1 MSSIFDDCFITLA
14 GVFTIGNHTHLT
26 SIINKHGGKVAQN
39 LSKKSTHLIIN
50 EDDYKRGN
58 SKVFLAKNKFAD
70 RVSIVTWK
78 WVEDS
83 IEKNV
88 KLDVSDYVPSD
99 DTEDIDMENA
109 DENSTATGKR
119 NKDDD
124 GNDQVDDV
132 RPSRKRRR
140 TAKNDNDND
149 MTQNSTT
156 VDTTT
161 TAISTTSIITTT
173 AGTSSKKRKG
183 NITDKTTKGS
193 INNQDQGNSDQSD
206 KVAAT
211 QIVEEKRMVKVVIK
225 GQAPVDEKFF
235 MKNSVHVYSDDE
247 AIWDALLNLTNIG
260 NNNNKFFVIQLLQ
273 TDSLDDYYVFCRWGR
288 VGYGS
293 KGQSTTYGPT
303 ILGSA
308 KFEFSKKFKEKTGN
322 DWSTVCQDISNFV
335 PKNKSN
341 LHPKVQDIMKM
352 IFDVNQW
359 KESMK
364 ELEYD
369 AAKLPLGKIAKST
382 INQGYSVLK
391 RIEAVFMG
399 NSTESL
405 EELSNEFYTV
415 IPHSFGMRKP
425 PIINNINLLKT
436 KLDMVETLGEIEI
449 ASTLIKGSDETINPL
464 DAHYKSLKLGRM
476 EPLDHNSK
484 EFKMVVDYVKNTHG
498 ATHNYFKL
506 EVLEV
511 FDLERQGERERFEP
525 YSKLQ
530 NRALLWHGSRKTNF
544 AGILSQGL
552 RIAPPS
558 APVTGYMFGKG
569 VYFADSVSKSA
580 QYVHNTSNDNI
591 GLMLLNEVALGN
603 MLELNSADYDA
614 GIKAKNANFHSVKG
628 CGKNVPDMNSFI
640 KLNNGCIVPSG
651 KLQEKHRDKFLFYNE
666 YIVYD
671 EAQIMQKFLIKMKFR

>member
-1 MSSIFDDCFITLA
+1 MSSIFDGCYITFS
-14 GVFTIGNHTHLT
+14 GVFTEGNHTHLT
-26 SIINKHGGKVAQN
+26 SIIIKHGGNVVQN
-39 LSKKSTHLIIN
+39 LSKKSTHLIVN
-50 EDDYKRGN
+50 EEDYKKGN

-70 RVSIVTWK
+70 QVSIVTWK
-78 WVEDS
+78 WVEAS

-99 DTEDIDMENA
+99 DTEDTDMDDAN
-109 DENSTATGKR
+109 ENSIVTGKR
-119 NKDDD
+119 NKDDEE
-124 GNDQVDDV
+124 NDQVDDV

-149 MTQNSTT
+149 MSQ
-156 VDTTT
+156 
-161 TAISTTSIITTT
+161 ISTTDVATTNIVST
-173 AGTSSKKRKG
+173 TSTSSKKRKG
-183 NITDKTTKGS
+183 KKTDKTTKGS
-193 INNQDQGNSDQSD
+193 INNQDPNDSDQDD
-206 KVAAT
+206 KVAKVAVT
-211 QIVEEKRMVKVVIK
+211 HIVEEKKMVKVVIK
-225 GQAPVDEKFF
+225 
-235 MKNSVHVYSDDE
+235 
-247 AIWDALLNLTNIG
+247 
-260 NNNNKFFVIQLLQ
+260 
-273 TDSLDDYYVFCRWGR
+273 
-288 VGYGS
+288 GYGS
-293 KGQSTTYGPT
+293 KGQSTTFGPT
-303 ILGSA
+303 TILDNA
-308 KFEFSKKFKEKTGN
+308 KIEFSKKFKEKTGN
-322 DWSTVCQDISNFV
+322 DWSIVCKDISKFV
-335 PKNKSN
+335 PKNNKYTFLNRDYTLDDEDKNDESQNKKKAKNKEKEEPIPIPESN
-341 LHPKVQDIMKM
+341 LHPKVQDIMQM

-391 RIEAVFMG
+391 RIEAVVMG
-399 NSTESL
+399 NSIESL

-425 PIINNINLLKT
+425 PIINNINLLKA
-436 KLDMVETLGEIEI
+436 KMDMVEILGEIEI
-449 ASTLIKGSDETINPL
+449 ASTLIKGCDEAINPL
-464 DAHYKSLKLGRM
+464 DAHYKSLRLGRM
-476 EPLDHNSK
+476 EPLDHNSL

-498 ATHNYFKL
+498 ATHNHFKL
-506 EVLEV
+506 EVMEV

-558 APVTGYMFGKG
+558 APVSGYMFGKG

-580 QYVHNTSNDNI
+580 QYVNNTSRDNI

-603 MLELNSADYDA
+603 MLELDSADFDA
-614 GIKAKNANFHSVKG
+614 GIKAKKANFHSVKG
-628 CGKNVPDMNSFI
+628 CGKNVPDMKCFI
-640 KLNNGCIVPSG
+640 KLNNGCIVPNG
-651 KLQEKHRDKFLFYNE
+651 KLQEQHSDKYLYYNE

-671 EAQIMQKFLIKMKFR
+671 EAQIMQKYLIKMKFH